1 MKIYN
6 TLYRRKEEFKPLR
19 FPEVKLYQCGP
30 TVYNNAHIWNLK
42 TSVVEDVVARSLQYL
57 GYQVKVTMNIT
68 DIDDKTIRD
77 SVKAWESL
85 STFTKKYTKVFLEDL
100 DKLWVELPENITPIS
115 EIIPEMVRMIQTM
128 LNRGYAYLAEDN
140 SIYFNV
146 KKSKRYGQLANLDM
160 SWMKESVRVD
170 NDEYDKE
177 SAADFVLWKAWKRED
192 GENYWEEDFEIRVL
206 TQENRDAA
214 TKWEKKKVTLK
225 WRPGWHIECSACA
238 MKHCGPQIDIHMW
251 GEDLIFPHHQNEIAQ
266 TEACTGKQFSKYWMH
281 SGHLMVD
288 GKKMSKSLWNFYTLR
303 DIEEKYPNQPRLMR
317 AIRMWFINGLY
328 REQINFSFEK
338 LEQNIKT
345 LKNIDET
352 CKRLVRYMAEYSW
365 VRPEFRN
372 YMQEVIQW
380 YASALEDDFAFPEAF
395 SIFFD
400 FQSYISKEISENT
413 LTLDEQNAA
422 VDMYMQFN
430 QVLNIFDTSIFEG
443 GEDIPEEILHKAIA
457 RDEAK
462 IAKNFALSDTL
473 RDEIVAA
480 GYKVIDTK
488 QGTVVEKA

>member
-42 TSVVEDVVARSLQYL
+42 TSVVEDVVARSLKYL
-57 GYQVKVTMNIT
+57 GYQVKTTMNIT

-77 SVKAWESL
+77 SVAAGENLKE
-85 STFTKKYTKVFLEDL
+85 FTQKYTKIFLDDL
-100 DKLWVELPENITPIS
+100 EKLWVELPENITPIS
-115 EIIPEMVRMIQTM
+115 QLIPEMVRMIQTM
-128 LNRGYAYLAEDN
+128 LNRGYAYIADDN
-140 SIYFNV
+140 SIYFDV

-160 SWMKESVRVD
+160 SGMKESVRID

-177 SAADFVLWKAWKRED
+177 SACDFVLWKAWKQED
-192 GENYWEEDFEIRVL
+192 GENYWEENFTL
-206 TQENRDAA
+206 PL
-214 TKWEKKKVTLK
+214 KKGVSEEWGGGIILK

-238 MKHCGPQIDIHMW
+238 MKHCGPQIDIHMG

-266 TEACTGKQFSKYWMH
+266 TEACTGKEFAKYWIH

-303 DIEEKYPNQPRLMR
+303 DLEEKYSSEPRLLR

-328 REQINFSFEK
+328 REQINFSFSK

-345 LKNIDET
+345 LENIDET
-352 CKRLVRYMAEYSW
+352 CKRLARYMAEYSG

-380 YASALEDDFAFPEAF
+380 YTLALEDDFAFPEAF
-395 SIFFD
+395 AILFD
-400 FQSYISKEISENT
+400 FQKYISWQIAEKT

-430 QVLNIFDTSIFEG
+430 EVFNILDVSIFEW

-462 IAKNFALSDTL
+462 IDKNYELSDTL
-473 RDEIVAA
+473 RDEIVSA

-488 QGTVVEKA
+488 QGTVVEKD

>member
-19 FPEVKLYQCGP
+19 FPQVKLYQCGP

-42 TSVVEDVVARSLQYL
+42 TSVVEDAVARSLKYL
-57 GYQVKVTMNIT
+57 GYQVTTTMNIT

-77 SVKAWESL
+77 SVAAGESL
-85 STFTKKYTKVFLEDL
+85 SIFTKKYTNVFLEDL
-100 DKLWVELPENITPIS
+100 EKLWVELPENITPIS

-128 LNRGYAYLAEDN
+128 LNRWFAYYADDG
-140 SIYFNV
+140 SIYFDV
-146 KKSKRYGQLANLDM
+146 TKSKRYGQLANLDM
-160 SWMKESVRVD
+160 SGMKESVRID

-177 SAADFVLWKAWKRED
+177 SAADFVLWKAWKSED
-192 GENYWEEDFEIRVL
+192 GDNYWEESYEI
-206 TQENRDAA
+206 
-214 TKWEKKKVTLK
+214 KWEDGIKETKILK

-303 DIEEKYPNQPRLMR
+303 DIGLMR
-317 AIRMWFINGLY
+317 AVRMWFINGLY
-328 REQINFSFEK
+328 REQINFSFQK
-338 LEQNIKT
+338 LEQNVKT
-345 LKNIDET
+345 LENIDET
-352 CKRLVRYMAEYSW
+352 CKRLVRYMAEFSG

-372 YMQEVIQW
+372 YMQEVIQG
-380 YASALEDDFAFPEAF
+380 YAQALEDDFAFPEAF
-395 SIFFD
+395 AILFD

-413 LTLDEQNAA
+413 LTVDEQNAA

-430 QVLNIFDTSIFEG
+430 QVFNILDVSIFEW
-443 GEDIPEEILHKAIA
+443 GEDIPEDILQKAIA

-462 IAKNFALSDTL
+462 IEKNYALSDSL

>member
-42 TSVVEDVVARSLQYL
+42 TSVVEDVVARSLKYL
-57 GYQVKVTMNIT
+57 GYQVTVTMNIT

-77 SVKAWESL
+77 SVAANETLKE
-85 STFTKKYTKVFLEDL
+85 FTEKYTEVFFEDL
-100 DKLWVELPENITPIS
+100 EKLGVELPENITPIS
-115 EIIPEMVRMIQTM
+115 KLIPEMARMIQTM
-128 LNRGYAYLAEDN
+128 LNRGFAYYANDG
-140 SIYFNV
+140 SIYFDV
-146 KKSKRYGQLANLDM
+146 KKSKRYGQLANLDL
-160 SWMKESVRVD
+160 SGMKESVRID

-177 SAADFVLWKAWKRED
+177 TAADFVLWKAWKETD
-192 GENYWEEDFEIRVL
+192 GNNYWEEEFTISNEKIVL
-206 TQENRDAA
+206 
-214 TKWEKKKVTLK
+214 KG
-225 WRPGWHIECSACA
+225 RPGWHIECSACA

-303 DIEEKYPNQPRLMR
+303 DLEEKYPSEPRFLR
-317 AIRMWFINGLY
+317 AIRMWFINWLY

-338 LEQNIKT
+338 LEQNIRT
-345 LKNIDET
+345 LENIDET
-352 CKRLVRYMAEYSW
+352 CKRLVRYMAEFSW
-365 VRPEFRN
+365 VRPEFRD

-380 YASALEDDFAFPEAF
+380 YTAALEDDFAFPEAF
-395 SIFFD
+395 AILFD
-400 FQSYISKEISENT
+400 FQKYISGQISEGI

-430 QVLNIFDTSIFEG
+430 QVFNILDVSIFEW

-462 IAKNFALSDTL
+462 IEKDYALSDTL
-473 RDEIVAA
+473 RDEIMAA

>member
-19 FPEVKLYQCGP
+19 FPQVKLYQCGP

-42 TSVVEDVVARSLQYL
+42 TSVVEDVVARALKYL
-57 GYQVKVTMNIT
+57 WYQVTVTMNIT

-77 SVKAWESL
+77 SVAAGETLKV
-85 STFTKKYTKVFLEDL
+85 FTEKYTEVFLDDL
-100 DKLWVELPENITPIS
+100 EKLWVDLPENITPIS
-115 EIIPEMVRMIQTM
+115 GIIPEMVRMIQTM
-128 LNRGYAYLAEDN
+128 LNRGFAYLADDN
-140 SIYFNV
+140 SIYFDV
-146 KKSKRYGQLANLDM
+146 TKSKRYGQLANLDL
-160 SWMKESVRVD
+160 SGMKESVRID
-170 NDEYDKE
+170 NDEYDKD
-177 SAADFVLWKAWKRED
+177 SAADFVLWKAWKSED
-192 GENYWEEDFEIRVL
+192 GDNYWEESFEVKG
-206 TQENRDAA
+206 ESWN
-214 TKWEKKKVTLK
+214 KESKTLK

-238 MKHCGPQIDIHMW
+238 MKHCGPQIDIHMGW
-251 GEDLIFPHHQNEIAQ
+251 EDLIFPHHQNEIAQ

-303 DIEEKYPNQPRLMR
+303 DLEEKYPNEPRLLR
-317 AIRMWFINGLY
+317 AIRMWFINWLY
-328 REQINFSFEK
+328 REQINFSFPK

-345 LKNIDET
+345 LQNIDET

-372 YMQEVIQW
+372 YMQEVIQG
-380 YASALEDDFAFPEAF
+380 YAVALEDDFAFPEAF
-395 SIFFD
+395 AILFD

-430 QVLNIFDTSIFEG
+430 EVFNILDVSIFEG

-462 IAKNFALSDTL
+462 IEKNYALSDTL

>member
-30 TVYNNAHIWNLK
+30 TVYNNAHIGNLK
-42 TSVVEDVVARSLQYL
+42 TSVVEDVVARSLKYL

-68 DIDDKTIRD
+68 DIDDKTIKN
-77 SVKAWESL
+77 SVVAGESL
-85 STFTKKYTKVFLEDL
+85 KDFTEKYTKVFLDDL
-100 DKLWVELPENITPIS
+100 EKLGVELPENITPIS
-115 EIIPEMVRMIQTM
+115 KLIPEMVRMIQTM
-128 LNRGYAYLAEDN
+128 LNRGFAYLADDG
-140 SIYFNV
+140 SIYFDV
-146 KKSKRYGQLANLDM
+146 KKSKRYGQLANLDI
-160 SWMKESVRVD
+160 SGMKESVRID
-170 NDEYDKE
+170 NDEYDKD
-177 SAADFVLWKAWKRED
+177 SAADFVLWKAWKKD
-192 GENYWEEDFEIRVL
+192 DAENYWEGEFTVNKKEVVL
-206 TQENRDAA
+206 
-214 TKWEKKKVTLK
+214 KG
-225 WRPGWHIECSACA
+225 RPGWHIECSACA
-238 MKHCGPQIDIHMW
+238 MKHCGPQIDIHMG

-266 TEACTGKQFSKYWMH
+266 TEACTGKQFSKYWIH

-288 GKKMSKSLWNFYTLR
+288 GKKMSKSLGNFYTLR
-303 DIEEKYPNQPRLMR
+303 DIEEKYPSEPRLLR
-317 AIRMWFINGLY
+317 AVRMGFINGLY

-345 LKNIDET
+345 LENIDET
-352 CKRLVRYMAEYSW
+352 CKRLVRYMAEFSG
-365 VRPEFRN
+365 VRPEFRD
-372 YMQEVIQW
+372 YMQEVIQG
-380 YASALEDDFAFPEAF
+380 YTAALEDDFAFPEAF
-395 SIFFD
+395 AIMFD
-400 FQSYISKEISENT
+400 FQKYISVQVAEGI

-430 QVLNIFDTSIFEG
+430 QVFNILDVSIFEG

-462 IAKNFALSDTL
+462 IEKDFALSDTL
-473 RDEIVAA
+473 RDEMVAA

>member
-42 TSVVEDVVARSLQYL
+42 TSVVEDIVARALTYL
-57 GYQVKVTMNIT
+57 GYQVKTTMNIT

-77 SVKAWESL
+77 SVAAWETL
-85 STFTKKYTKVFLEDL
+85 KAFTKKYTKVFLQDIE
-100 DKLWVELPENITPIS
+100 KLWVEMPENITPIS
-115 EIIPEMVRMIQTM
+115 ELIPEMVRMIQTM
-128 LNRGYAYLAEDN
+128 LNRGYAYPANDG
-140 SIYFNV
+140 SIYFDV
-146 KKSKRYGQLANLDM
+146 KKSKRYGELANLDM
-160 SWMKESVRVD
+160 SGLKESVRVD
-170 NDEYDKE
+170 NDEYDKDA
-177 SAADFVLWKAWKRED
+177 AADFVLWKGWKQED
-192 GENYWEEDFEIRVL
+192 GENFWKETFEIKNEAWKKETKTL
-206 TQENRDAA
+206 T
-214 TKWEKKKVTLK
+214 

-303 DIEEKYPNQPRLMR
+303 DIEEKYPSEPRLLR
-317 AIRMWFINGLY
+317 AVRMWFINGLY
-328 REQINFSFEK
+328 REQINFSFSK

-345 LKNIDET
+345 LENIDET
-352 CKRLVRYMAEYSW
+352 CKRLARYMAEYSG
-365 VRPEFRN
+365 VRPEFRD

-380 YASALEDDFAFPEAF
+380 YTQALEDDFAFPEAF
-395 SIFFD
+395 AIFFD
-400 FQSYISKEISENT
+400 FGKYISLQIAENI

-430 QVLNIFDTSIFEG
+430 QVFNILDVTIFEW
-443 GEDIPEEILHKAIA
+443 GEDIPEEILHMAID

-462 IAKNFALSDTL
+462 IDKNFELSDKL
-473 RDEIVAA
+473 RDDIVAA

-488 QGTVVEKA
+488 QGTVVEKS